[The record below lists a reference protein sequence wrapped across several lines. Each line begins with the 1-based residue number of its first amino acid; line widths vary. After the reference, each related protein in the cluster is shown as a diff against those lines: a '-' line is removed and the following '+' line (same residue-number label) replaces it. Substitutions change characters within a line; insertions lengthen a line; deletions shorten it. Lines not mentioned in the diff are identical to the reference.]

1 MNFNMKY
8 FKNIKLSALIPHLIV
23 TLTYPSIKAMAASG
37 DKLLVF
43 LDTLTILSLFYL
55 IFGVLYH
62 LNLKGD
68 FDRVQYTF
76 HRARGRT
83 LNTFDVF
90 RDNKRAERE
99 TAFNYPLWLGLF
111 YIAAC
116 RILAFVLY

>member
-1 MNFNMKY
+1 MKY
-8 FKNIKLSALIPHLIV
+8 FKNIKLSALIPHMLV
-23 TLTYPSIKAMAASG
+23 TLIYPVIKTVTASG
-37 DKLLVF
+37 DKLLAF
-43 LDTLTILSLFYL
+43 LDTLTVLSLFYL

-76 HRARGRT
+76 HRSFNRT

-90 RDNKRAERE
+90 RENKCAERE

-111 YIAAC
+111 YIAVC
-116 RILAFVLY
+116 RIIAFILY